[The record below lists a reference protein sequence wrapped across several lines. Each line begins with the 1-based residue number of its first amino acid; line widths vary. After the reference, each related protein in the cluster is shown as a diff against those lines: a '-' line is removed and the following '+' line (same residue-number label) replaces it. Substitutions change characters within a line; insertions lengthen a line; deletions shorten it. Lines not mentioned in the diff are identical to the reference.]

1 MIHRSVL
8 TKEIIQY
15 LKAEPNKNFI
25 DATFGQGG
33 HTLAIL
39 EKTKPNGKVLAIE
52 YDPILYRSFT
62 PSPGL
67 QKRLILIN
75 DSYTNLEKVV
85 KDNNFGPVHGILF
98 DLGVS
103 MWHFKKS
110 RRGFSFQKNEILDM
124 RINPYKEK
132 IPAYKIINEYP
143 EQEIEKILREFG
155 EEKFA
160 KRIAKAIVLQR
171 KEKPILTTLELV
183 EIVERTVPRWY
194 RKQRIHCAT
203 RVFQALRI
211 AVNNELENIK
221 KGLEQSLKVLFSGS
235 RIAVISFHSLEDR
248 LVKKFFKEKAS
259 NNILKIITKKP
270 IVSSREEIITNPA
283 SRSAKLRVA
292 ELI

>member
-1 MIHRSVL
+1 MIHLPVL

-39 EKTKPNGKVLAIE
+39 EKTKPSGKVLAIE
-52 YDPILYRSFT
+52 YDPILYRSVDI
-62 PSPGL
+62 S
-67 QKRLILIN
+67 QNIKKRLILVN
-75 DSYTNLEKVV
+75 DSYTNLEKIV
-85 KDNNFGPVHGILF
+85 KDHNFGPVHGILF

-110 RRGFSFQKNEILDM
+110 KRGFSFQKNEILDM
-124 RINPYKEK
+124 RINPYKEEV
-132 IPAYKIINEYP
+132 PAYKIINEYP
-143 EQEIEKILREFG
+143 EQEVEKILKEFG
-155 EEKFA
+155 EERFA
-160 KRIAKAIVLQR
+160 KRIAKAIVLRR
-171 KEKPILTTLELV
+171 KSKPILTTLELTKV
-183 EIVERTVPRWY
+183 IEEAVPRWY
-194 RKQRIHCAT
+194 RRQKIHCAT
-203 RVFQALRI
+203 KVFQALRI

-221 KGLEQSLKVLFSGS
+221 KGLEQSLKVLNSGS

-248 LVKKFFKEKAS
+248 LVKQFFKEKAKG
-259 NNILKIITKKP
+259 NILKIITKKP
-270 IVSSREEIITNPA
+270 ITPSREEIIINPA

>member
-1 MIHRSVL
+1 MIHLPVL

-39 EKTKPNGKVLAIE
+39 EKTKPSGKVLAIE
-52 YDPILYRSFT
+52 YDPILYRSVDI
-62 PSPGL
+62 S
-67 QKRLILIN
+67 QNIKKRLILVN
-75 DSYTNLEKVV
+75 DSYTNLEKIV
-85 KDNNFGPVHGILF
+85 KDHNFGPVHGILF

-110 RRGFSFQKNEILDM
+110 KRGFSFQKNEILDM
-124 RINPYKEK
+124 RINPYKEE

-143 EQEIEKILREFG
+143 EQEIEKILKEFG

-160 KRIAKAIVLQR
+160 KRITKAIVLQR
-171 KEKPILTTLELV
+171 KAKPILTTLELTKV
-183 EIVERTVPRWY
+183 IEEAVPRWY
-194 RKQRIHCAT
+194 RRQKIHCAT
-203 RVFQALRI
+203 KVFQALRI

-221 KGLEQSLKVLFSGS
+221 KGLEQSLKVLNSGS

-248 LVKKFFKEKAS
+248 LVKQFFKEKAKG
-259 NNILKIITKKP
+259 NILKIITKKP
-270 IVSSREEIITNPA
+270 ITPSREEIIINPA

>member
-1 MIHRSVL
+1 MIHLPVL

-39 EKTKPNGKVLAIE
+39 EKTKPSGKVLAIE
-52 YDPILYRSFT
+52 YDPILYRSVDI
-62 PSPGL
+62 S
-67 QKRLILIN
+67 QNIKKRLILVN
-75 DSYTNLEKVV
+75 DSYTNLEKIV
-85 KDNNFGPVHGILF
+85 KDHNFGPVHGILF

-110 RRGFSFQKNEILDM
+110 KRGFSFQKNEILDM
-124 RINPYKEK
+124 RINPYKEEV
-132 IPAYKIINEYP
+132 PAYKIINEYP
-143 EQEIEKILREFG
+143 EQEIEKILKEFG
-155 EEKFA
+155 EERFA

-171 KEKPILTTLELV
+171 KAKPILTTLELTKV
-183 EIVERTVPRWY
+183 IEEAVPRWY
-194 RKQRIHCAT
+194 RRQKIHCAT
-203 RVFQALRI
+203 KVFQALRI

-221 KGLEQSLKVLFSGS
+221 KGLEQSLKVLNSGS
-235 RIAVISFHSLEDR
+235 RIVVISFHSLEDR
-248 LVKKFFKEKAS
+248 LVKQFFKEKAKG
-259 NNILKIITKKP
+259 NILKIITKKP
-270 IVSSREEIITNPA
+270 ITPSREEIIINPA

>member
-1 MIHRSVL
+1 MHLPVL

-39 EKTKPNGKVLAIE
+39 EKTKPDGKVLAIE
-52 YDPILYRSFT
+52 YDPILYRSFKLN
-62 PSPGL
+62 PNL
-67 QKRLILIN
+67 KKRLILIN
-75 DSYTNLEKVV
+75 DSYTNLEKIV
-85 KDNNFGPVHGILF
+85 KDLNFGPVHGALF

-110 RRGFSFQKNEILDM
+110 KRGFSFQTNEILDM
-124 RINPYKEK
+124 RINPYKEE

-143 EQEIEKILREFG
+143 EQKIEEILREFG
-155 EEKFA
+155 EEKFT

-171 KEKPILTTLELV
+171 RKKPILTTLELTKV
-183 EIVERTVPRWY
+183 IEGAVPRWY
-194 RKQRIHCAT
+194 KKQKIHCAT

-211 AVNNELENIK
+211 AVNDELENIK
-221 KGLEQSLKVLFSGS
+221 RGLEQSLEVLFSGS
-235 RIAVISFHSLEDR
+235 RIVVVSFHSLEDR
-248 LVKKFFKEKAS
+248 LVKQFFKEKAKE
-259 NNILKIITKKP
+259 NILKIITKKP
-270 IVSSREEIITNPA
+270 IIPPKKEIIINPA

>member
-1 MIHRSVL
+1 MIHVPVL

-52 YDPILYRSFT
+52 YDPILYRSFK
-62 PSPGL
+62 PSPSL

-75 DSYTNLEKVV
+75 DSYTNLEKIV
-85 KDNNFGPVHGILF
+85 KDNNFGPADGILF

-124 RINPYKEK
+124 RINPYKEE
-132 IPAYKIINEYP
+132 IPAYKIINEYS
-143 EQEIEKILREFG
+143 EQEIEKILKEFG

-160 KRIAKAIVLQR
+160 KRITKAIVLQR
-171 KEKPILTTLELV
+171 KEKPILTTLELA
-183 EIVERTVPRWY
+183 EIVERAVPRWY
-194 RKQRIHCAT
+194 RRQRIHCAT

-248 LVKKFFKEKAS
+248 LVKQFFKEKAS
-259 NNILKIITKKP
+259 KNILKIITKKP
-270 IVSSREEIITNPA
+270 IIPSREEIITNPA
-283 SRSAKLRVA
+283 SKSAKLRVA